1 MAESKGS
8 NSGTQGCQRPDRRC
22 PECGAPA
29 VDGMD
34 CFEQLGWLI
43 GWEQWDP
50 ELAAL
55 HFVTV
60 ASYNLQHPAQFYP
73 EVLSELRKALIAH
86 LDHGLPWSEIR
97 KRVGNLFAGN
107 TRVRRPE
114 AERKP
119 VLLHW
124 PMTIADVYL
133 PDKPEGAADRVRA
146 WAASIR
152 AELEREQPQ

>member
-1 MAESKGS
+1 MDEQSE
-8 NSGTQGCQRPDRRC
+8 RRC

-29 VDGMD
+29 VNGMS

-43 GWEQWDP
+43 GWEQFDP
-50 ELAAL
+50 DLAAV

-60 ASYNLQHPAQFYP
+60 TSYNLQHPAQFYP
-73 EVLSELRKALIAH
+73 EVLEGLREAYIAH
-86 LDHGLPWSEIR
+86 LDHGLPVPEIR
-97 KRVGNLFAGN
+97 RTMGERYAGN

-114 AERKP
+114 SERKP
-119 VLLHW
+119 VLRRW

-133 PDKPEGAADRVRA
+133 PDRPQGAADRVRA

-152 AELEREQPQ
+152 AELDRA